1 MEHWLF
7 FLDIHVP
14 SLYIK
19 IQKHGVSG
27 PDGFAA
33 PGCGDAVHS
42 FLFFLLGGISI
53 SFFGNTV
60 DNFTE

>member
-33 PGCGDAVHS
+33 SGSEGAVLS
-42 FLFFLLGGISI
+42 FLFFL
-53 SFFGNTV
+53 
-60 DNFTE
+60 